1 MDCQMF
7 FINFCRC
14 KDKFQKLL
22 VFPIHHSICLTKNE
36 ITSQFCFKRKLPHLN
51 MYRD

>member
-22 VFPIHHSICLTKNE
+22 VFPIHHSICLVRNE
-36 ITSQFCFKRKLPHLN
+36 ITSQFCYNVSDRNEASEL
-51 MYRD
+51 